1 MTIGVRYSCALCGL
15 EDVEVAVR
23 IRGRDED
30 VIQWMENAVMPALG
44 RDHFNRS
51 PECHPSTLTQVK
63 IPVPPGTAMIGVP
76 VVN

>member
-15 EDVEVAVR
+15 ADVEVAVR
-23 IRGRDED
+23 IREPEED
-30 VIQWMENAVMPALG
+30 VIHWMEGAVIPALG

-51 PECHPSTLTQVK
+51 PECRPLTLTSVK
-63 IPVPPGTAMIGVP
+63 IPVPPGTAMVGGP